1 MDMRKRRSSEL
12 PCGLENAKS
21 RIFTVEL
28 RKSSRGLGIG
38 ILRVGSNSNGEKASC
53 FVRIHELYPQQPAQL
68 SGQLQIG
75 DVILKVNG
83 VRLFGKSPLQ
93 ALEIL
98 RATSGLV
105 KLTIYRP
112 LVDPNAAQNDSVKT
126 ENVEDSSEDSS
137 KYLESLDT
145 AMSESTCAP
154 LSFHQQ
160 DKQDD
165 NHSDFESSGSA
176 CSLRLQEVNAPE
188 TRFPPGSSSTTSD
201 VGSSDSDHLVSDLSA
216 LDSLARDSEVFRD
229 PGSDCSHASGNAGG
243 PECCRRHKSVDVF
256 KSKES
261 NDLLGD
267 TTARCWLE
275 RHASDMVRS
284 CCNGVVFGDEPA
296 GPGLTKWRGT
306 VLSEDADESIEGRK
320 DIAKKEA
327 APESTSASPLEIEC
341 VCVQLQRGWHTKLGF
356 SLRNCNPHAH
366 GSPMSPVVKAVHPG
380 SLAFKDGRI
389 LPDDFLIQ
397 VNDYSL
403 LGCTAKEA
411 VDYIKRCGG
420 TIRLL
425 FIRIHKKFHVS

>member
-1 MDMRKRRSSEL
+1 MDMRKRRSSQL

-68 SGQLQIG
+68 SGRLQIG

-112 LVDPNAAQNDSVKT
+112 LVEPNAAQNDSVKT

-137 KYLESLDT
+137 KYMESLDT

-154 LSFHQQ
+154 LSFHQKN
-160 DKQDD
+160 KQDD

-176 CSLRLQEVNAPE
+176 CSHRLQEVNTPE

-201 VGSSDSDHLVSDLSA
+201 VGSSDCDHLVSDLSA
-216 LDSLARDSEVFRD
+216 LDSLARDSDVFPD
-229 PGSDCSHASGNAGG
+229 PGSDCPHASGNAGD
-243 PECCRRHKSVDVF
+243 PECCRRHKS
-256 KSKES
+256 
-261 NDLLGD
+261 
-267 TTARCWLE
+267 
-275 RHASDMVRS
+275 
-284 CCNGVVFGDEPA
+284 
-296 GPGLTKWRGT
+296 
-306 VLSEDADESIEGRK
+306 
-320 DIAKKEA
+320 
-327 APESTSASPLEIEC
+327 
-341 VCVQLQRGWHTKLGF
+341 
-356 SLRNCNPHAH
+356 
-366 GSPMSPVVKAVHPG
+366 
-380 SLAFKDGRI
+380 
-389 LPDDFLIQ
+389 
-397 VNDYSL
+397 
-403 LGCTAKEA
+403 
-411 VDYIKRCGG
+411 
-420 TIRLL
+420 
-425 FIRIHKKFHVS
+425 